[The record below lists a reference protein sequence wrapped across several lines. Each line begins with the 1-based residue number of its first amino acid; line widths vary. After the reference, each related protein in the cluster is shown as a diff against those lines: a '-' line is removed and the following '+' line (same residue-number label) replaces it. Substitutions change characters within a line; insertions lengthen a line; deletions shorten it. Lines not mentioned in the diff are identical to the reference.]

1 MKGEMPINEKDAQS
15 RKIWKKRLI
24 NLGIVILSLSSF
36 TAVWW
41 AVALYLNIAYLPTPP
56 VVFKAFFESFYINDP
71 NLGNKMGQNIVVSGE
86 RFIGGFFLALVIA
99 VPLGLLMGFLSS
111 INTFAKPII
120 ELLRPIPPIAWVP
133 FFFVAFGTF
142 WNPILTVFIG
152 AFFPILTNVILG
164 VRSVEPAMLDA
175 ARTQGARR
183 VDLFSKV
190 ILPFSVPYLM
200 TGITIG
206 LGVAWMCIVAA
217 EWYGAVGGG
226 VGYYIIISGQT
237 AFYANMF
244 AGMIVIAL
252 LGLSTVTLSGY
263 LESLIK
269 KRMGMK

>member
-1 MKGEMPINEKDAQS
+1 MKGDEGFKGKDAES
-15 RKIWKKRLI
+15 KKRWKKRFI
-24 NLGIVILSLSSF
+24 NLGIVVLSLSAF

-41 AVALYLNIAYLPTPP
+41 LISWFLNTEYLPPP
-56 VVFKAFFESFYINDP
+56 PEVFRAFIESFYISDP
-71 NLGNKMGQNIVVSGE
+71 NLGNTMGQNIVVSSW
-86 RFIGGFFLALVIA
+86 RFVGGFLLALIIA
-99 VPLGLLMGFLSS
+99 VPLGLLMGFLPFV
-111 INTFAKPII
+111 NTLSKPII

-133 FFFVAFGTF
+133 FFFVAAGLF

-164 VRSVEPAMLDA
+164 VRSVEPSLLDA
-175 ARTQGARR
+175 ARTQGARKS
-183 VDLFSKV
+183 DLFAKV

-206 LGVAWMCIVAA
+206 LGVGWMCIVAA

-252 LGLSTVTLSGY
+252 LGIATVTLSGY